1 MPLDTYIMLVE
12 LLSKMLGDGWTGW
25 YPLNCMTTKA
35 LAVLVMKNRECHW
48 ANQYHDHECVW
59 VCVFG
64 LKNDSTL
71 DIISKWIVLLPDI
84 FSYSCIHSWKALTP
98 YWSPIY
104 IFSWTKWFVRFF
116 AHQVLTDWVW
126 EGGGGILSNL
136 PRANTGQASTSE
148 WLDQTT
154 GKSGLCRWWT
164 IIKKRIFKWFR

>member
-25 YPLNCMTTKA
+25 YPLDCMTTKA

-64 LKNDSTL
+64 LKNDLTL
-71 DIISKWIVLLPDI
+71 DISKWIVLLPDI

-116 AHQVLTDWVW
+116 AHRWSSFDR
-126 EGGGGILSNL
+126 LSLRRGRRDIVQPAESKHWSSLNQWMIGS
-136 PRANTGQASTSE
+136 NNWQ
-148 WLDQTT
+148 
-154 GKSGLCRWWT
+154 
-164 IIKKRIFKWFR
+164 IRIM

>member
-1 MPLDTYIMLVE
+1 
-12 LLSKMLGDGWTGW
+12 MLGDGWTGW
-25 YPLNCMTTKA
+25 YPLDCMTTKA

-71 DIISKWIVLLPDI
+71 DIILKWIVLLPDI
-84 FSYSCIHSWKALTP
+84 FSYSCIHSWKAWTP

-126 EGGGGILSNL
+126 EEGGYWFVRFFAHRWSSLDRLSLRRGRRDIVQPAESKHWSSLNQWMIGSNNWQIGIM
-136 PRANTGQASTSE
+136 
-148 WLDQTT
+148 
-154 GKSGLCRWWT
+154 
-164 IIKKRIFKWFR
+164 